1 MNYRKFGKTDL
12 LVSEIG
18 FGAWAIG
25 GNAVVGTTAIGW
37 GPADDN
43 TSVAALR
50 KAMDVG
56 INFFDTAD
64 FYGLGHSEE
73 LIGKEFRNNKEV
85 IIATKVGHRAI
96 DNKIQLDYSKEYI
109 IEACE
114 KSLKRLKRDFID
126 YYQLHSARMQH
137 FEKEQCIEAMELLK
151 KEGKIRH
158 WGLSLNTFYPDAEA
172 NFLMEKKAGEA
183 RPPARA
189 GTDGDDLVGRGF
201 QLVFNLIN
209 QKALPVMEAAN
220 KKGYGIIARMPLQ
233 FGLLTGKFTEDAK
246 FSDDDHRKFRLT
258 KEIISKTNKIL
269 EQKVWMLCEKYNISK
284 TSLALSFI
292 LSFES
297 VSTVIP
303 GIRTAQHAIDN
314 TKDIIRLDKNDVD
327 HLIALYNSDW
337 KEIVDMME
345 KQG

>member
-12 LVSEIG
+12 TVSEIG

-25 GNAVVGTTAIGW
+25 GNAVVGNTPIGW

-43 TSVAALR
+43 TSIAALR
-50 KAMDVG
+50 KSLDLG

-73 LIGKEFRNNKEV
+73 LIGKELRNNKEA

-96 DNKIQLDYSKEYI
+96 DDKIQLDYSQEYI

-114 KSLKRLKRDFID
+114 KSLQRLKRDFID

-137 FEKEQCIEAMELLK
+137 FESEQCIEAMEVLK

-158 WGLSLNTFYPDAEA
+158 WGLSLNTFYPEAEA
-172 NFLMEKKAGEA
+172 NYLMEKRSAE
-183 RPPARA
+183 
-189 GTDGDDLVGRGF
+189 GF

-209 QKALPVMEAAN
+209 QKALPVMEAAHKN
-220 KKGYGIIARMPLQ
+220 SYGIIARMPLQ
-233 FGLLTGKFTEDAK
+233 FGLLTGKFKEDAK
-246 FSDDDHRKFRLT
+246 FSEDDHRKLRLT
-258 KEIISKTNKIL
+258 KDIISKTNKIL
-269 EQKVWMLCEKYNISK
+269 EEKVWTLCEKYNISK

-292 LSFES
+292 LSFDA

-303 GIRTAQHAIDN
+303 GIRTPQHAIEN
-314 TKDIIRLDKNDVD
+314 TKDITRLEKKDVE
-327 HLIALYNSDW
+327 HLTGLYNSGW
-337 KEIVDMME
+337 KEIVEMME

>member
-1 MNYRKFGKTDL
+1 MNYRKFGSTDIT
-12 LVSEIG
+12 VSEIG

-25 GNAVVGTTAIGW
+25 GNAVVGTTPIGW
-37 GPADDN
+37 GPADDA
-43 TSVAALR
+43 TSIAALR
-50 KAMDVG
+50 KALDVG

-73 LIGKEFRNNKEV
+73 LIGKEFRNNKEL

-114 KSLKRLKRDFID
+114 KSLRRLKRDHID

-137 FEKEQCIEAMELLK
+137 FKNELCIEAMQLLK
-151 KEGKIRH
+151 KQGKIRH
-158 WGLSLNTFYPDAEA
+158 WGLSLNTFQPEAEA
-172 NFLMEKKAGEA
+172 DYLTERNAGE
-183 RPPARA
+183 
-189 GTDGDDLVGRGF
+189 GF

-209 QKALPVMEAAN
+209 QKALPVMEAAH

-233 FGLLTGKFTEDAK
+233 FGLLTGKFTEDAT
-246 FSDDDHRKFRLT
+246 FATDDHRHFRLT

-269 EQKVWMLCEKYNISK
+269 EEKVWIVCKKYNISK

-292 LSFES
+292 LNFDA

-303 GIRTAQHAIDN
+303 GIRTPEHAIDN
-314 TKDIIRLDKNDVD
+314 TKDIIALDKNDVD
-327 HLIALYNSDW
+327 QLAKLYNSHW
-337 KEIVDMME
+337 KEIVDLME

>member
-1 MNYRKFGKTDL
+1 MNYRKFGNTNL

-50 KAMDVG
+50 KSLDVG

-73 LIGKEFRNNKEV
+73 LIGKELRNNKEA

-96 DNKIQLDYSKEYI
+96 DDTIQLDYSKEYI

-114 KSLKRLKRDFID
+114 KSLKRLKRDCID

-137 FEKEQCIEAMELLK
+137 FEKEQCIEAMDLLK

-158 WGLSLNTFYPDAEA
+158 WGLSLNTFYPEPEA
-172 NFLMEKKAGEA
+172 NYLMEKNAGE
-183 RPPARA
+183 
-189 GTDGDDLVGRGF
+189 GF

-209 QKALPVMEAAN
+209 QKALSVMEAAN

-233 FGLLTGKFTEDAK
+233 FGLLTGKFTGDAK

-269 EQKVWMLCEKYNISK
+269 EENVWALCNKYNISK

-314 TKDIIRLDKNDVD
+314 TKDIIRLDKNDVK
-327 HLIALYNSDW
+327 LLTELYNSHW

>member
-1 MNYRKFGKTDL
+1 MKYRKFGKTDL

-25 GNAVVGTTAIGW
+25 GNAVIGTTPIGW

-43 TSVAALR
+43 TSVAAIR
-50 KAMDVG
+50 KALDVG

-64 FYGLGHSEE
+64 FYGLGHSEN
-73 LIGKEFRNNKEV
+73 LIGKELRNNKEA

-96 DNKIQLDYSKEYI
+96 DDKIQLDYSKEYI

-114 KSLKRLKRDFID
+114 KSLRRLKRDFID
-126 YYQLHSARMQH
+126 YYQLHSARMEH
-137 FEKEQCIEAMELLK
+137 FEKEKCIEAMEHLK
-151 KEGKIRH
+151 KQGKIRH
-158 WGLSLNTFYPDAEA
+158 WGLSLNTFYPEPEA
-172 NFLMEKKAGEA
+172 NYVIEKRSGA
-183 RPPARA
+183 
-189 GTDGDDLVGRGF
+189 GF

-209 QKALPVMEAAN
+209 QKALPVMEDAN

-233 FGLLTGKFTEDAK
+233 FGLLTGKFTKDAE
-246 FSDDDHRKFRLT
+246 FADDDHRKFRLT
-258 KEIISKTNKIL
+258 KEIISQTNKIL
-269 EQKVWMLCEKYNISK
+269 EDSVWELCKKYNISK

-292 LSFES
+292 LGFDS

-303 GIRTAQHAIDN
+303 GIRTPQHAIDN
-314 TKDIIRLDKNDVD
+314 TACIIKLERKDLE
-327 HLIALYNSDW
+327 HLKELYNSDW
-337 KEIVDMME
+337 KEIVSLME

>member
-12 LVSEIG
+12 MVSEIG

-25 GNAVVGTTAIGW
+25 GNAVVGNTPIGW

-50 KAMDVG
+50 KALDVG

-64 FYGLGHSEE
+64 FYGLGHSEQ
-73 LIGKEFRNNKEV
+73 LIGKELRNNKEA

-126 YYQLHSARMQH
+126 YYQLHSARLQH

-151 KEGKIRH
+151 KHGKIRY
-158 WGLSLNTFYPDAEA
+158 WGLSLNTFYPEPEA
-172 NFLMEKKAGEA
+172 KYLMEKNSGEA
-183 RPPARA
+183 RLP
-189 GTDGDDLVGRGF
+189 VGQGF

-209 QKALPVMEAAN
+209 QKALTVMEEAY

-246 FSDDDHRKFRLT
+246 FAKDDHRNFRLT
-258 KEIISKTNKIL
+258 KEIISRTNKIL
-269 EQKVWMLCEKYNISK
+269 DEMVWTLCKKYNISK

-292 LSFES
+292 LSFDS

-303 GIRTAQHAIDN
+303 GIRIPQHAIDN
-314 TKDIIRLDKNDVD
+314 TKDILQLDDADIDYLKE
-327 HLIALYNSDW
+327 LYNSDW
-337 KEIVDMME
+337 VEIVDLME